1 MVSLA
6 ASPESTLDMVVF
18 HTGNHRC
25 AVEARQVR
33 ASRPLDGHGGMPTLE
48 SLLGL
53 PEPEPEPGPEK
64 AGSPG
69 VRLMLLMRHPDGDFP
84 LSVRA
89 PLQMQ
94 TMAASAIH
102 PLPPLLAARTRIHGL
117 RALALEA
124 EGMTLLVDILS
135 LLDTASGHKM
145 NS

>member
-1 MVSLA
+1 MASLA
-6 ASPESTLDMVVF
+6 VSPESTLDMVIF
-18 HTGNHRC
+18 HAGNHRC

-33 ASRPLDGHGGMPTLE
+33 ASRPLDGHGGVPALE

-53 PEPEPEPGPEK
+53 PEPGPEK
-64 AGSPG
+64 ADSPG
-69 VRLMLLMRHPDGDFP
+69 ARLMLLMRHPGGDFP

-94 TMAASAIH
+94 AMAASAIH
-102 PLPPLLAARTRIHGL
+102 PLPPLLAARTRIRGL

-135 LLDTASGHKM
+135 LLDTAPIHEKHT
-145 NS
+145 

>member
-33 ASRPLDGHGGMPTLE
+33 ASRPLDGYGGVPALE

-53 PEPEPEPGPEK
+53 PEPEK
-64 AGSPG
+64 ADSPG
-69 VRLMLLMRHPDGDFP
+69 ARLMLLMRHPGGDFP

-94 TMAASAIH
+94 AMAASAIH
-102 PLPPLLAARTRIHGL
+102 PLPPLLAARTRLRGL

-135 LLDTASGHKM
+135 LLGTASIHEQHP
-145 NS
+145 

>member
-1 MVSLA
+1 MSSLA
-6 ASPESTLDMVVF
+6 ASPEFTLDMVVF
-18 HTGNHRC
+18 HVGNHRC

-33 ASRPLDGHGGMPTLE
+33 ASRPLDGHDGVPALE

-53 PEPEPEPGPEK
+53 PEPGPEK
-64 AGSPG
+64 TDSPG
-69 VRLMLLMRHPDGDFP
+69 ARLMLLMRHPDGEFP

-94 TMAASAIH
+94 AMAASAIH

-135 LLDTASGHKM
+135 LLDTAPILEKYT
-145 NS
+145 

>member
-53 PEPEPEPGPEK
+53 PEPEPGPEK

-94 TMAASAIH
+94 AMAASAIH
-102 PLPPLLAARTRIHGL
+102 PLPPLLAARTRLRGL
-117 RALALEA
+117 CALALEA

-135 LLDTASGHKM
+135 LLGTASIHEQHP
-145 NS
+145 

>member
-6 ASPESTLDMVVF
+6 VSPEFTLDMVVF
-18 HTGNHRC
+18 HAGTYRC

-33 ASRPLDGHGGMPTLE
+33 ASRPLAASGGVPALE

-53 PEPEPEPGPEK
+53 PEPADPPS
-64 AGSPG
+64 A
-69 VRLMLLMRHPDGDFP
+69 RLMLLIRHPEGDFP

-89 PLQMQ
+89 PVQMQ
-94 TMAASAIH
+94 AMAASAIH
-102 PLPPLLAARTRIHGL
+102 PLPPLLAARTRVRGL

-135 LLDTASGHKM
+135 LLDTASVREQHP
-145 NS
+145 